1 MIYKYC
7 RRCGK
12 RLKGE
17 ENRARGYGKICFEK
31 ARAEA
36 RRRAL
41 VPPKTPPR
49 EKQLEDAEQ
58 GKGEVRGQS
67 KGKAA
72 EQGQRAKRQ
81 RLVQGKGQ
89 AKQEAKGKA
98 KARQT
103 KRAKTPHLEK
113 TLTPTYKKPLLF
125 TPPTLPPPPDEG

>member
-36 RRRAL
+36 RRKAL
-41 VPPKTPPR
+41 VPPETPPM

-58 GKGEVRGQS
+58 GKGEAREQS

-72 EQGQRAKRQ
+72 EQGRRAKRQ
-81 RLVQGKGQ
+81 RP
-89 AKQEAKGKA
+89 
-98 KARQT
+98 R
-103 KRAKTPHLEK
+103 
-113 TLTPTYKKPLLF
+113 
-125 TPPTLPPPPDEG
+125 